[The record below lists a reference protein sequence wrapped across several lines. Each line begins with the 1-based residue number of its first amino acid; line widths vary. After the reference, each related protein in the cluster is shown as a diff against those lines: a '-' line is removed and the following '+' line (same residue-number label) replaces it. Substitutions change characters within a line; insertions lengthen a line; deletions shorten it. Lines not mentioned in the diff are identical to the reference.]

1 MVIDR
6 NVRGEGFVR
15 RGREGGR
22 EGGRRYGTLR
32 CCGVVVL
39 RCVCF
44 GGVGRLEV

>member
-22 EGGRRYGTLR
+22 EEVRYVTVLR
-32 CCGVVVL
+32 CCGVA
-39 RCVCF
+39 VCMF
-44 GGVGRLEV
+44 WWGR

>member
-15 RGREGGR
+15 RGREGVR
-22 EGGRRYGTLR
+22 EEVRYVT
-32 CCGVVVL
+32 VL